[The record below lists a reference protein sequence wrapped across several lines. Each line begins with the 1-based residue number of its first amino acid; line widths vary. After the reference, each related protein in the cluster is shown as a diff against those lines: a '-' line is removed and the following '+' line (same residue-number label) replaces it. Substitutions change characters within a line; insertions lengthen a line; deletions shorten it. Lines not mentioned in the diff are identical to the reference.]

1 MAEFHCNLLRVL
13 NPDRVIM
20 TTFSKSKRDHAGV
33 KKSWCDRLNEKC
45 SDKAKATL
53 WRQKKYGLSP
63 LLLLWATLTFMP
75 PVGLRLSNY
84 LLIYKERS
92 KDSVCVC
99 VRHHIWVFSA
109 NIDRATKHKWRWAF
123 LTPKTSVHKYS
134 HGPTVSLELGLTG
147 LTFMFCSPT
156 FINMESVL
164 SRYWASEIC
173 KKNR

>member
-99 VRHHIWVFSA
+99 VWDITSGCFLQTWIEQRNTSDGGRFWHQ
-109 NIDRATKHKWRWAF
+109 KH
-123 LTPKTSVHKYS
+123 L
-134 HGPTVSLELGLTG
+134 
-147 LTFMFCSPT
+147 
-156 FINMESVL
+156 FINTVMVQL
-164 SRYWASEIC
+164 SHW
-173 KKNR
+173 NWD